1 MEKSCY
7 NCMSIFNNLK
17 IKSKNK
23 QKNPQ
28 KTKSSFLS
36 TSKQIKANKT
46 PYWQVHMIQ
55 DSVNGSHQTGNSL
68 LVLRSTDVLKV
79 SQIVIWYEW
88 FKKKKNYSSAQL
100 IHLCAWDATTFSR
113 LIFLSVLYMTLRLVF
128 TSMLN
133 GLHLFCSKTSTPALS
148 EASTP
153 ALWAAHSRGPGSV
166 HVSRARQLC
175 FWWRCQVIGES
186 LSAGALPRMKWPSF
200 DRILHGR
207 ISLVYNTDYVTV
219 KCWT

>member
-88 FKKKKNYSSAQL
+88 FKKKKIILLLNWFICVHEMLLLSQD
-100 IHLCAWDATTFSR
+100 WFF
-113 LIFLSVLYMTLRLVF
+113 FLFYVWLRLVF

-219 KCWT
+219 KCWM